1 MLRGYPL
8 VMQRR
13 FRLLQQANLALVR
26 ERVRTYPYPC
36 PCPYPYPYPRPS
48 P

>member
-26 ERVRTYPYPC
+26 ER
-36 PCPYPYPYPRPS
+36 
-48 P
+48 